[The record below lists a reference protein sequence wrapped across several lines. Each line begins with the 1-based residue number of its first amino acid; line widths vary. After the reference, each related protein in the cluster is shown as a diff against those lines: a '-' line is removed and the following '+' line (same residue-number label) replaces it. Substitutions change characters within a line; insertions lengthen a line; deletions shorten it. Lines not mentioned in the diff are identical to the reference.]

1 MRFADP
7 KANIH
12 AFRLGPGMLVADFGA
27 GIGAYTLAAA
37 HAVGRRGR
45 VYAIDVQQELLGR
58 IKSAASREKLEN
70 VEIVWGDIES
80 KGGSKLPDESVDAVI
95 ISNALFLMEHKDG
108 AVEEVSRILRKKGK
122 ALVIDW
128 KDSFGGLGPVES
140 AVITEKEA
148 RALFERHGFLPERD
162 IQAGAH
168 HYGIVFKKA

>member
-7 KANIH
+7 KANIE
-12 AFRLGPGMLVADFGA
+12 AFRLEPGMLIADFGA

-45 VYAIDVQQELLGR
+45 VYAIDIQQELLGR
-58 IKSAASREKLEN
+58 IKGIASREKLDN

-95 ISNALFLMEHKDG
+95 ISNTLFLMEDKDG
-108 AVEEVSRILRKKGK
+108 IAREAFRIVRRKGRV
-122 ALVIDW
+122 LVIDW
-128 KDSFGGLGPVES
+128 KDSFGGLGPAAES
-140 AVITEKEA
+140 VVSEREA
-148 RALFERHGFLPERD
+148 RALFEKHGFSPERD

-168 HYGIVFKKA
+168 HYGIVFKKT